1 MEKIIKSV
9 SKKERSWI
17 LYDWANSAY
26 SMTVTSAIL
35 PIYFSSMV
43 TAAGHSSE
51 TATAYWGYVNSFASI
66 LVAISSPILGRL
78 ADYFGMKKKLFTIFS
93 FLGIIFTGALAFIP
107 FGAWVPLMLTY
118 IVTAVGFSSGNVFYD
133 SFLTDVTTEERMDKI
148 STAGFAFGYIGSTI
162 PFIVCMLF
170 VILAQKGI
178 LPISVVTASRISF
191 IITAIWW
198 FVFTLPMY
206 REVEQI
212 HGLQGKFSVIEAIKT
227 FGQSFN
233 KIKNNKRVFYFLL
246 AYFFYIDG
254 VDTII
259 KMAASYG
266 TALGLS
272 STVLLL
278 VLLFTQFVAFPFA
291 ILYGKLA
298 DKYGAKTM
306 IYTGVFIYTC
316 IVIYAYFIKTEAD
329 FWILAFLVGTSQ
341 GGIQGISRSY
351 FAKIIPK
358 ENSNEYFGFYNIFGK
373 FAAILGP
380 FLLGYITQITGD
392 VRNGVLSLIVLF
404 VIGVGFLILERKI
417 NKEITS

>member
-1 MEKIIKSV
+1 MDKIIKSV

-43 TAAGHSSE
+43 TAAGHSAE
-51 TATAYWGYVNSFASI
+51 TATAYWGYTNSFASI
-66 LVAISSPILGRL
+66 LVALLSPILGKL
-78 ADYFGMKKKLFTIFS
+78 ADYFGMKKKLFTLFS
-93 FLGIIFTGALAFIP
+93 FMGILFTGALAFIP
-107 FGAWVPLMLTY
+107 FGAWVPLMITY
-118 IVTAVGFSSGNVFYD
+118 IITVLGFSLGNVFYD
-133 SFLTDVTTEERMDKI
+133 SFLTDVTTEEKMDKI
-148 STAGFAFGYIGSTI
+148 STMGFAFGYIGSTI
-162 PFIVCMLF
+162 PFIICMLF
-170 VILAQKGI
+170 VVLSQMEI
-178 LPISVVTASRISF
+178 LPISVVNASRISF
-191 IITAIWW
+191 VLTAIWW
-198 FVFTLPMY
+198 FIFTLPMY
-206 REVEQI
+206 KDVEQV
-212 HGLQGKFSVIEAIKT
+212 HGIEGQKFSVGDSIRNL
-227 FGQSFN
+227 GNSFN
-233 KIKNNKRVFYFLL
+233 KIRRDKRVFYFLL

-259 KMAASYG
+259 KMATSYG

-291 ILYGKLA
+291 LLYGKLA
-298 DKYGAKTM
+298 EKYGAKTM
-306 IYTGVFIYTC
+306 IYVGVIIYLGIC
-316 IVIYAYFIKTEAD
+316 IYAYFIKSAID

-351 FAKIIPK
+351 FAKIVPK

-380 FLLGYITQITGD
+380 FLVGIITQLTGE
-392 VRNGVLSLIVLF
+392 VRNGVLSLIILF
-404 VIGVGFLILERKI
+404 IIGIGFLLLEKRV
-417 NKEITS
+417 ERQGY

>member
-1 MEKIIKSV
+1 MEKIIRSV
-9 SKKERSWI
+9 DKKEKSWI

-43 TAAGHSSE
+43 TAAGK
-51 TATAYWGYVNSFASI
+51 TANEATSMWGYTNSIASI
-66 LVAISSPILGRL
+66 VVAILSPFLGKL
-78 ADYFGMKKKLFTIFS
+78 ADHMGMKKKLFTIFS
-93 FLGIIFTGALAFIP
+93 LMGVIFTGLLALIP
-107 FGAWVPLMLTY
+107 FGAWMPLMLTY
-118 IVTAVGFSSGNVFYD
+118 IMSFLGFSLGNVFYD
-133 SFLTDVTTEERMDKI
+133 SFLTDVTTEDRMDKI
-148 STAGFAFGYIGSTI
+148 STMGFAFGYIGSTI
-162 PFIVCMLF
+162 PFIACMIF
-170 VILAQKGI
+170 VVLSQKGV
-178 LPISVVTASRISF
+178 LPLSVVTASRISF
-191 IITAIWW
+191 VITAIWW
-198 FVFTLPMY
+198 FVFTFPMY
-206 REVEQI
+206 REVNQV
-212 HGLQGKFSVIEAIKT
+212 HGTPVEDFSMGKALQNFKD
-227 FGQSFN
+227 SFIR
-233 KIKNNKRVFYFLL
+233 IKNNKKVFYFLL

-272 STVLLL
+272 ATVLLA

-306 IYTGVFIYTC
+306 IYAGVLIYTG
-316 IVIYAYFIKTEAD
+316 ITIYAYFLKTPVD

-351 FAKIIPK
+351 FAKIVPK

-373 FAAILGP
+373 FAAIMGP
-380 FLLGYITQITGD
+380 ALVAFITARTGD
-392 VRNGVLSLIVLF
+392 VRNGVISLILLF
-404 VIGVGFLILERKI
+404 ILGIIFLIIERRQE
-417 NKEITS
+417 N

>member
-212 HGLQGKFSVIEAIKT
+212 HGLQGKFSLIEAIKT

>member
-1 MEKIIKSV
+1 MDKLIRAV

-43 TAAGHSSE
+43 QAAGYSGD
-51 TATAYWGYVNSFASI
+51 TATVFWGYTNSFASI
-66 LVAISSPILGRL
+66 LVALLSPILGGL
-78 ADYFGMKKKLFTIFS
+78 ADYMGMKKKLFTIFS
-93 FLGIIFTGALAFIP
+93 FIGIFFTGALAIIP

-118 IVTAVGFSSGNVFYD
+118 ILTVLGFSLGNVFYD
-133 SFLTDVTTEERMDKI
+133 SFLTDVTTVDRMDKV
-148 STAGFAFGYIGSTI
+148 STMGFAFGYIGSTI
-162 PFIVCMLF
+162 PFIICMAF
-170 VILAQKGI
+170 VVLAQMEFI
-178 LPISVVTASRISF
+178 PMSVVTASKISF
-191 IITAIWW
+191 VITAIWW
-198 FVFTLPMY
+198 FLFTLPMY
-206 REVEQI
+206 KDVEQVHGI
-212 HGLQGKFSVIEAIKT
+212 HGERYSLMDSIYNLGN
-227 FGQSFN
+227 SFK
-233 KIKNNKRVFYFLL
+233 KIRKNKRVFYFLI

-259 KMAASYG
+259 KMATSYG

-298 DKYGAKTM
+298 EKYGPKTM
-306 IYTGVFIYTC
+306 IYVGVFIYTIIC
-316 IVIYAYFIKTEAD
+316 IYAYFIRSEID

-341 GGIQGISRSY
+341 GGIQAISRSY
-351 FAKIIPK
+351 FASMIPK

-373 FAAILGP
+373 FAAIMGP
-380 FLLGYITQITGD
+380 ALISFTTQVTGD
-392 VRNGVLSLIVLF
+392 VRNGVFSLIVLF
-404 VIGVGFLILERKI
+404 IVGIIFLIIERRQVS
-417 NKEITS
+417 EL